1 MTKTTQREYSITMG
15 HSFEDKVAIVASA
28 FYSRFDEEGE
38 PEILQKIFDS
48 HDLAG
53 AIALGVVGGD
63 VEIKSD
69 EARGWIE
76 ESYKVLNAI
85 FDFPTEL
92 EVVEVDKT
100 PAKKKAAPKK
110 KAEALVES

>member
-1 MTKTTQREYSITMG
+1 MEHT
-15 HSFEDKVAIVASA
+15 FEDKLAIVASA

-53 AIALGVVGGD
+53 AIALAVVGGD

-69 EARGWIE
+69 DARGWIE

-92 EVVEVDKT
+92 ELVEVDP

-110 KAEALVES
+110 KAQALVE

>member
-1 MTKTTQREYSITMG
+1 MTKTTQREYSITMT

-38 PEILQKIFDS
+38 PEILQKIFNS
-48 HDLAG
+48 HDLSG

-69 EARGWIE
+69 EAKGWIE
-76 ESYKVLNAI
+76 ETYNTLNAI
-85 FDFPTEL
+85 FDFPEEL
-92 EVVEVDKT
+92 EQVEVEKPT
-100 PAKKKAAPKK
+100 AKKKAAPKK
-110 KAEALVES
+110 KAEAE

>member
-1 MTKTTQREYSITMG
+1 ME

-28 FYSRFDEEGE
+28 FYNRFDEEGE
-38 PEILQKIFDS
+38 PEILQKIFES

-53 AIALGVVGGD
+53 SIALAVVGGD

-76 ESYKVLNAI
+76 ETYKVLQAI
-85 FDFPTEL
+85 FDFPVEL
-92 EVVEVDKT
+92 EQVEVDKT
-100 PAKKKAAPKK
+100 PPKKKAAPKK
-110 KAEALVES
+110 KAEVSVE

>member
-1 MTKTTQREYSITMG
+1 MEHT
-15 HSFEDKVAIVASA
+15 FEDKVAIVASA

-38 PEILQKIFDS
+38 SEILQKIFNS

-53 AIALGVVGGD
+53 AIALAVVGGD

-69 EARGWIE
+69 TAREWIE
-76 ESYKVLNAI
+76 DSYRVLNAI

-92 EVVEVDKT
+92 EVVEVDK
-100 PAKKKAAPKK
+100 PQAKKKAAPKK
-110 KAEALVES
+110 KVEADV

>member
-1 MTKTTQREYSITMG
+1 ME
-15 HSFEDKVAIVASA
+15 HSFEDKLAIVASA

-53 AIALGVVGGD
+53 AIALAVVGGD

-69 EARGWIE
+69 EARGWVE

-92 EVVEVDKT
+92 EVVEVDK
-100 PAKKKAAPKK
+100 PQAKKKAAPKK
-110 KAEALVES
+110 KAEAPVE

>member
-1 MTKTTQREYSITMG
+1 MEHT
-15 HSFEDKVAIVASA
+15 FEDKVAIVASA

-53 AIALGVVGGD
+53 AIALAVVGGD
-63 VEIKSD
+63 VEIKTD
-69 EARGWIE
+69 EAREWIE
-76 ESYKVLNAI
+76 DSYRVLNAI

-92 EVVEVDKT
+92 ELVEVDP

-110 KAEALVES
+110 KAEALVE

>member
-1 MTKTTQREYSITMG
+1 ME
-15 HSFEDKVAIVASA
+15 HSFEDKLAIVASA

-38 PEILQKIFDS
+38 SEILQKIFES

-53 AIALGVVGGD
+53 AIALAVVGGD

-69 EARGWIE
+69 DARGWIE

-92 EVVEVDKT
+92 ELFEVES

-110 KAEALVES
+110 KA

>member
-1 MTKTTQREYSITMG
+1 ME

-53 AIALGVVGGD
+53 AIALAVVGGD

-69 EARGWIE
+69 TAREWIE
-76 ESYKVLNAI
+76 DSYRVLNAI

-92 EVVEVDKT
+92 ELVEVDP

-110 KAEALVES
+110 KAEALVE

>member
-1 MTKTTQREYSITMG
+1 ME

-53 AIALGVVGGD
+53 AIALAVVGGD

-76 ESYKVLNAI
+76 ESYNVLNAI

-92 EVVEVDKT
+92 EVVEVDKIR
-100 PAKKKAAPKK
+100 PQPRRKQPQRKRW
-110 KAEALVES
+110 

>member
-1 MTKTTQREYSITMG
+1 MERT
-15 HSFEDKVAIVASA
+15 FEDKVAIVASA

-38 PEILQKIFDS
+38 PAILQKIFES

-53 AIALGVVGGD
+53 AIALAVVGGD

-76 ESYKVLNAI
+76 ESYTVLNAI
-85 FDFPTEL
+85 FDFPEEL
-92 EVVEVDKT
+92 EQVEVEK
-100 PAKKKAAPKK
+100 PVAKKKATPKK
-110 KAEALVES
+110 KAETNE

>member
-1 MTKTTQREYSITMG
+1 ME
-15 HSFEDKVAIVASA
+15 HSFEDKLAIVASA

-53 AIALGVVGGD
+53 AIALAVVGGD

-69 EARGWIE
+69 DARGWIE

-92 EVVEVDKT
+92 ELVEVDP

-110 KAEALVES
+110 KAQAPVE

>member
-1 MTKTTQREYSITMG
+1 ME

-38 PEILQKIFDS
+38 PEILQKVFNS
-48 HDLAG
+48 HDLSG
-53 AIALGVVGGD
+53 AIALAVVNGD

-69 EARGWIE
+69 DARGWIE

-92 EVVEVDKT
+92 EFVEVEP

-110 KAEALVES
+110 KAEAPVE

>member
-1 MTKTTQREYSITMG
+1 MEHT
-15 HSFEDKVAIVASA
+15 FEDKVAIVASA

-53 AIALGVVGGD
+53 AIALAVVGGD
-63 VEIKSD
+63 VEIKTD
-69 EARGWIE
+69 EAREWIE
-76 ESYKVLNAI
+76 DSYRVLNAI

-92 EVVEVDKT
+92 EVVEVDKP
-100 PAKKKAAPKK
+100 PAKKKAATKK
-110 KAEALVES
+110 KVEADV

>member
-1 MTKTTQREYSITMG
+1 ME

-38 PEILQKIFDS
+38 SEILQKIFNS

-53 AIALGVVGGD
+53 AIALAVVGGD

-69 EARGWIE
+69 TAREWIE
-76 ESYKVLNAI
+76 DSYRVLNAI

-92 EVVEVDKT
+92 EVVEVDKP

-110 KAEALVES
+110 KAEALVE

>member
-1 MTKTTQREYSITMG
+1 ME
-15 HSFEDKVAIVASA
+15 HSFEDKVAIVGSA

-48 HDLAG
+48 QDLAG
-53 AIALGVVGGD
+53 AIALAVLGGD

-69 EARGWIE
+69 DARGWIE

-85 FDFPTEL
+85 FDFPVEL
-92 EVVEVDKT
+92 EKIEVEKPV
-100 PAKKKAAPKK
+100 AKKKAAPKK
-110 KAEALVES
+110 KAEVSVE

>member
-1 MTKTTQREYSITMG
+1 ME

-53 AIALGVVGGD
+53 AIALAVVGGD

-69 EARGWIE
+69 DARGWIE
-76 ESYKVLNAI
+76 ESYRVLNAI

-92 EVVEVDKT
+92 EVVEIDK
-100 PAKKKAAPKK
+100 PSPKKKTAPKK
-110 KAEALVES
+110 KANPDV

>member
-1 MTKTTQREYSITMG
+1 MEHT
-15 HSFEDKVAIVASA
+15 FEDKVAIVASA

-53 AIALGVVGGD
+53 AIALAVVGGD

-69 EARGWIE
+69 TAREWIE
-76 ESYKVLNAI
+76 DSYRVLNAI

-92 EVVEVDKT
+92 ELVEVDP

-110 KAEALVES
+110 KAEALVE